1 VKWNNQPA
9 DGQYTL
15 VARATDRVGNSSDSA
30 PITVTVANGSGS
42 ALSTMALS
50 ETTVSTSSA
59 TETSDAKRMAITE
72 ESPTPEAT
80 AIAKDTITPISTVTP
95 DDGTGTTDPV
105 ASSPVFP
112 LESATALPEGTTTTE
127 EAPEVTAT
135 PGTDSQSSNEG
146 AGAVAELSNLPG
158 ASAGD
163 VARNDPVTLDIGEP
177 NTSPEASNVST
188 RRGESVEPDGGT
200 ERQRRTDRGDDEPA
214 ETGGGDQRDLTTPT
228 DQLEPG
234 VDDRAVDEQPLPVD
248 NDLGAVGTQGRD
260 LGEASLAAGDKERDG
275 TAESDDGDRAD
286 RRNEP
291 LGTHEPDG
299 NPEPDAHPNSE
310 TASPS
315 PQDDRPARGDTRNSA
330 AKATRTDDPGAGE
343 LSENWGD
350 TRGTASSI
358 GREPE
363 GSATPP
369 ETTRENT
376 PSRPSDT
383 ALGTGDAPGQ
393 EVTRPGG
400 HDSGGHRGPRAG
412 KRAEPVSQ
420 SDDGGAKAYRI
431 IKTRQ
436 SPHAGD
442 AAVVVDDDPATSWST
457 EPGATPH
464 EAYLLLDLGTSR
476 SIGRVRW
483 LGAPEGLSGTLR
495 IEVSTDGKRWNKLAG
510 VAQNATDTWQELW
523 LKQSVDAQYVRF
535 TFTNP
540 TGEPRLGGLAEVEIR
555 PAGKGEAKGSDP
567 KQDRHL
573 GKLGHATAKP
583 GHERAKSGKQQ
594 TGDNNQTG
602 GKDQQGSKGQ
612 TAGDNNRNK
621 TQDPEQDQA
630 KPGQQRK
637 PDQEQG
643 KERNKGQERRK
654 ETAKSSHKRAHRG
667 RGS

>member
-1 VKWNNQPA
+1 VASDGDVVGDDPETLDGSEPLNDSTAARDAGGPPDDTELHDTQEPTGGVEASDGATPNRDPDPVPASPNADVGDDDQPPA
-9 DGQYTL
+9 
-15 VARATDRVGNSSDSA
+15 V
-30 PITVTVANGSGS
+30 
-42 ALSTMALS
+42 
-50 ETTVSTSSA
+50 
-59 TETSDAKRMAITE
+59 
-72 ESPTPEAT
+72 PEA
-80 AIAKDTITPISTVTP
+80 
-95 DDGTGTTDPV
+95 
-105 ASSPVFP
+105 
-112 LESATALPEGTTTTE
+112 
-127 EAPEVTAT
+127 
-135 PGTDSQSSNEG
+135 G
-146 AGAVAELSNLPG
+146 AGETPTQDGAAEAAAAAKS
-158 ASAGD
+158 
-163 VARNDPVTLDIGEP
+163 NDPVTLDIGEP
-177 NTSPEASNVST
+177 NTSPEASNVFS